1 MQPDLSRSSEPDDA
15 SASVKLLLGRYKDA
29 RCPLS
34 PYCGKTIDCGRKR
47 KNLCSVFGT
56 GGSREHEKPSDA
68 ALAVGKRRMRDIKKR
83 QLNSI
88 NE

>member
-15 SASVKLLLGRYKDA
+15 PASVKLLLGRHKDA
-29 RCPLS
+29 RCPWS
-34 PYCGKTIDCGRKR
+34 PYCGKAIDCGGKR

-68 ALAVGKRRMRDIKKR
+68 ALAAAKRRMRAKKKR
-83 QLNSI
+83 ELNSK